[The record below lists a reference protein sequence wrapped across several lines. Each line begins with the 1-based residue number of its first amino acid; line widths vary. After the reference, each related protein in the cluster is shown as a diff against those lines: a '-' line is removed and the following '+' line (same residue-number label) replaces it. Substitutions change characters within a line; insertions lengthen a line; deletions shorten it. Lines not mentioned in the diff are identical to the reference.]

1 MSSIDGSDDDPG
13 RLTYQ
18 ELSWLYEGQ
27 RWRQRRNRVVAG
39 VAIVAAVVVAAV
51 LRRQRAATSS

>member
-1 MSSIDGSDDDPG
+1 MSSIDGSEDDPD
-13 RLTYQ
+13 RLTYL

-39 VAIVAAVVVAAV
+39 VAIAAAVVLAAV
-51 LRRQRAATSS
+51 LRRQRAAAPS